1 MIRVDGHADIKP
13 YLFSPYGNWDLSSQ
27 RAVSVVE
34 FLIENTEIPAD
45 RLMVA
50 AFGEHKPL
58 VEGEDENAQRQN
70 RRIEFKLVRR

>member
-1 MIRVDGHADIKP
+1 
-13 YLFSPYGNWDLSSQ
+13 
-27 RAVSVVE
+27 
-34 FLIENTEIPAD
+34 
-45 RLMVA
+45 MVA

>member
-1 MIRVDGHADIKP
+1 MATRTSS
-13 YLFSPYGNWDLSSQ
+13 FGNWELSSE

-34 FLIENTEIPAD
+34 YLIENTDIPAS

-50 AFGEHKPL
+50 AFAEHQPL
-58 VEGEDENAQRQN
+58 VEGEDEAAQRQN